1 MKILY
6 VLPDGTVKTGGN
18 WVTATRLS
26 LGLENRGIIVDLIE
40 AKNVTKEILI
50 KYDIIHAFHVFKSLC
65 RIRPFLVNLDKKIVV
80 SFTGTDLKQLQ
91 DTNKNKIEIID
102 FLNTLEA
109 VIVFHNEDRE
119 ELIREG
125 IFDKKIKI
133 IPQAVMPM
141 LQKSKGRR
149 HSIVNGSFSPNVTFL
164 FASGMRKV
172 KSPLEMLELMSG
184 LEKKEKN
191 IQLVLIGPILE
202 KELEAKISEKIKGK
216 KWIKYLG
223 EVSHQEVQEH
233 ILAADIIINTSSS
246 EGMPNTLLEAHQ
258 MGKPVLAT
266 DIAGNRAVVTHG
278 VDGFL
283 FKEKDEFEYYATKLV
298 ENKKLRMKMGL
309 SGMEMRKKYN
319 WEQEVDQYE
328 QVYQNQARYRR
339 RF

>member
-26 LGLENRGIIVDLIE
+26 LGLESRGIIVDLIE
-40 AKNVTKEILI
+40 AKDVTKEILI
-50 KYDIIHAFHVFKSLC
+50 KYDIIHAFHVFKSLY
-65 RIRPFLVNLDKKIVV
+65 RIRSFLINLDKNVVV

-91 DTNKNKIEIID
+91 NMKNNKAEIIA
-102 FLNTLEA
+102 FLNTLKA
-109 VIVFHNEDRE
+109 VIVFHDEDSK
-119 ELIREG
+119 ELMEEG
-125 IFDKKIKI
+125 ILEKKIKV
-133 IPQAVMPM
+133 IPQAAMP
-141 LQKSKGRR
+141 LPPKNRR
-149 HSIVNGSFSPNVTFL
+149 KTQTVVEASFSPNVIFL
-164 FASGMRKV
+164 FASGIRKV
-172 KSPLEMLELMSG
+172 KSPLEMLELMSD
-184 LEKKEKN
+184 LEKKKKN
-191 IQLVLIGPILE
+191 IQLILVGPILE
-202 KELEAKISEKIKGK
+202 KELEIKITEKIRGK

-283 FKEKDEFEYYATKLV
+283 FKEKNEFEYYATKLV
-298 ENKKLRMKMGL
+298 ENKQLRIKMGL
-309 SGMEMRKKYN
+309 SGMKMRKKYN
-319 WEQEVDQYE
+319 CEQEVDRYE
-328 QVYQNQARYRR
+328 QVYQTQARHRR
-339 RF
+339 IV